1 MKGPGIKDYLAKL
14 TEKKENAIKN
24 GLKYIEI
31 SSKEFHQEVSPN
43 HATMPTCCQAM
54 YKCCLNGDEILRRPK
69 GTTGYG
75 SHLVIRFYLNDLNVR
90 ERMFPNKKRG
100 RPRCCLNGDEILRR
114 PKGTTGYGSHLV
126 IRFYLND
133 LNVRE
138 RMFPNKK
145 RGRPSKSPEE
155 KLAARK
161 AKMKH
166 STEDLTMRLEGWL
179 ENNGWKYSANKNEI
193 LAEQQ
198 DGKWVINIQG
208 VKRGRK
214 QTLPS
219 KITELITKMD
229 DPTVHYSL
237 AFNDTTQTRRQWN
250 EISPVVKEQLKLS
263 VLLADKQGNIQE
275 L

>member
-14 TEKKENAIKN
+14 TEKKANAIKK

-75 SHLVIRFYLNDLNVR
+75 SHLVIRFYLNDLN
-90 ERMFPNKKRG
+90 E
-100 RPRCCLNGDEILRR
+100 
-114 PKGTTGYGSHLV
+114 
-126 IRFYLND
+126 
-133 LNVRE
+133 RE

-166 STEDLTMRLEGWL
+166 STEDLTMLLEGWL

-198 DGKWVINIQG
+198 DEKWVINIQG